1 MTPRRQRI
9 HLFRS
14 CEDGPPHINR
24 ESVLVEVPGK
34 WAYSVVSLIH
44 VSQEYRQAGLIVTN
58 IGPGS
63 QGARAGMAQGDV
75 LLRYE
80 GQDKETPLFV
90 ITDTGRSTKV
100 RRLVASTK

>member
-44 VSQEYRQAGLIVTN
+44 VSQEYRQAGLMVTN
-58 IGPGS
+58 IGLVVRERGPGWL
-63 QGARAGMAQGDV
+63 RGMCCCDMRVKTKRHRYSSLQTRGEV
-75 LLRYE
+75 LKYV
-80 GQDKETPLFV
+80 D
-90 ITDTGRSTKV
+90 S
-100 RRLVASTK
+100 